1 MKENDNLNINDLLI
15 TEKNY
20 RESGNYNECL
30 DTCLKILN
38 EIKSSSNNFKFEIIS
53 KLFLYP
59 NQSNYVRIYLIHAL
73 FQDNNFINSRNLK
86 RKYYQLLI
94 DSFKSNNS
102 KDLLKQKN
110 EIINLYEKSDLDNYD
125 NIDKYI
131 VTLVS
136 NNMINPNNENTKEKY
151 ETEKNLISEEKDIFK
166 KNKSLINEY
175 SEQILSSS
183 ANRLDQQESSLP
195 QSRIQTSFEEM
206 NSNKP
211 NDINLSVEKLIT
223 ESEHKK
229 EEMKKLLKKYKPNSR
244 LPLILMSVSANL
256 NRNQFLEHIKNTF
269 IQLNYISICN
279 INDTEFENL
288 NIYKYNPKNCCE
300 KMKYVLKNKYIKNEF
315 QVLVILKRDEN
326 NFTKGINTF
335 LNDINERKISIKSI
349 RGKEQNINQFFI
361 KFLSKFCLS
370 INKIK
375 IIKQSKSLLKYNLE
389 DSLQK
394 IIQNKKN
401 EIFNSKNLPKAILY
415 SSKNSNYQQLIED
428 QTYVEKT
435 NSNAKK
441 FYDLYKILS
450 KGEYELGKTIQLFVD
465 DFKKKYQLLNEEK
478 IKNLETKNIMMEIA
492 KILELCTNT
501 LNSTYNNQEDDD
513 ISYFSLASEQ
523 FLLNKIYYIIYD
535 IYDKKYQQQNNTF
548 LSIQKEINENL
559 SIDELF
565 KKIGVKKKFRG
576 PEKNPYKSV
585 IDSVNMLPFEKSL
598 KKKFEIL
605 TQGSL
610 EIRTNILEYTNGKS
624 ELDSMDDE
632 LPIII
637 YIATQVKVRN
647 LFAEL
652 NMVDEYIKS
661 ILRDDFIQN
670 KMVTNLLSSLMFIS
684 KSWNKENLTFDNN

>member
-38 EIKSSSNNFKFEIIS
+38 EIKLSSNNFKFEIIS

-136 NNMINPNNENTKEKY
+136 NNMINPNSENTKEKF

-401 EIFNSKNLPKAILY
+401 EIFKSKKLPNNILY

>member
-38 EIKSSSNNFKFEIIS
+38 EIKLSSNNFKFEIIS

-136 NNMINPNNENTKEKY
+136 NNMINPNNENSKEKF
-151 ETEKNLISEEKDIFK
+151 EIEKNLISEEKDIFK

-401 EIFNSKNLPKAILY
+401 EIFKSKKLPNNILY
-415 SSKNSNYQQLIED
+415 NSKNSNYQQLIED